1 MCVEDLTVF
10 LAEKHHDH
18 HRQLLLSDCR
28 LVELCG
34 S

>member
-10 LAEKHHDH
+10 LAENTMITI
-18 HRQLLLSDCR
+18 LLSDCS